1 MNKYNKFCNFL
12 GLTSVISFIQMCY
25 HGFQYHSV
33 LSSLIFI
40 YIQIWCYIY
49 GDTVLIYVEKM
60 FDLLINKIGLERV
73 NDYILTKFNSQFKYR
88 PFKTKIS
95 DKPVFT
101 NPTAKHPAVKQEADW
116 CPDVIDLTGDS
127 ETKLDRRHSD

>member
-1 MNKYNKFCNFL
+1 
-12 GLTSVISFIQMCY
+12 
-25 HGFQYHSV
+25 
-33 LSSLIFI
+33 
-40 YIQIWCYIY
+40 
-49 GDTVLIYVEKM
+49 M